1 MLHCTCPI
9 SQSFGPWPL
18 AKKKTKPEN
27 VKMTQCCKPGLRL
40 AKRPHARHRHKMF
53 RQCQTGPPCPLAQPG
68 KHQVIIV
75 KGKFSLSQRWTVK
88 LCDSSIRLGS
98 AGHGLARPS
107 DGPRVTGTS
116 AALYDLVLYGMG
128 VTIINYYCDSKT
140 ITATPADPNVSSCA
154 SLS

>member
-1 MLHCTCPI
+1 MLQAAGT
-9 SQSFGPWPL
+9 
-18 AKKKTKPEN
+18 
-27 VKMTQCCKPGLRL
+27 GLTGRL
-40 AKRPHARHRHKMF
+40 ARRPHARHRHKMF
-53 RQCQTGPPCPLAQPG
+53 RQCQTGPPYPLAQPG

-116 AALYDLVLYGMG
+116 ESAAMYDLVLSGMG
-128 VTIINYYCDSKT
+128 VTNINYYCDVKT
-140 ITATPADPNVSSCA
+140 ITATPARMFQVVLC
-154 SLS
+154 L

>member
-18 AKKKTKPEN
+18 AKNKTKHEN

-53 RQCQTGPPCPLAQPG
+53 SQCQTGPPCPLAQPG

-88 LCDSSIRLGS
+88 LCDS
-98 AGHGLARPS
+98 PS
-107 DGPRVTGTS
+107 EYPTRISGPRSSSAKRRAKSHWVLSRHVQSGPIWHGCSNHGNTGWPECFK
-116 AALYDLVLYGMG
+116 LCFV
-128 VTIINYYCDSKT
+128 C
-140 ITATPADPNVSSCA
+140 

>member
-1 MLHCTCPI
+1 
-9 SQSFGPWPL
+9 
-18 AKKKTKPEN
+18 
-27 VKMTQCCKPGLRL
+27 
-40 AKRPHARHRHKMF
+40 MF

-107 DGPRVTGTS
+107 DGPRVTGSS
-116 AALYDLVLYGMG
+116 AAMYDLVLSGMG
-128 VTIINYYCDSKT
+128 VTNINYYCDSKT

-154 SLS
+154 LSVVCHNVKNYKNRIMSVCYYVSFSKVY